1 MEILFR
7 KVQKSKVANTSQ
19 HPSMYSEG
27 SCTCFVE
34 ETGVQG
40 EHLGH
45 CWSYSSAGVDWLHW
59 PIRADDKRLK
69 NTSNEVSYKRIS
81 RKFILEAPG
90 RQVRKIQQR
99 KPGQRV
105 KAVQRPFEGTLGTQT
120 CCTWTEKYTLSHG
133 HKAEVM
139 QVLLFRMFKQY
150 TFMNI

>member
-45 CWSYSSAGVDWLHW
+45 CWSYLSADVDWLHW
-59 PIRADDKRLK
+59 PIRADFKRLK
-69 NTSNEVSYKRIS
+69 TTSNKVLYES
-81 RKFILEAPG
+81 RFILEAPG
-90 RQVRKIQQR
+90 IQGRRIQQR
-99 KPGQRV
+99 KLDQRV
-105 KAVQRPFEGTLGTQT
+105 KAVRRPSEGTLGTQT
-120 CCTWTEKYTLSHG
+120 CCTWEKRYIYNIHILDTEPCLFKEVSHVQ
-133 HKAEVM
+133 A
-139 QVLLFRMFKQY
+139 Y
-150 TFMNI
+150 S